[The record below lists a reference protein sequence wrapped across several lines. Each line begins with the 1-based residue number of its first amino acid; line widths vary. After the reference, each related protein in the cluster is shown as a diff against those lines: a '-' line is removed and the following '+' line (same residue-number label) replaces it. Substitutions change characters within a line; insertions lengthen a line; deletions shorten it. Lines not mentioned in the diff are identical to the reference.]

1 MQLKVLIKQMNA
13 KEKLGTRAYAAWCVE
28 FVYHKEKIGFIN

>member
-1 MQLKVLIKQMNA
+1 MNA
-13 KEKLGTRAYAAWCVE
+13 KEKLGTRAHAVWCVE